1 MVSITLAVPKEVKGK
16 MEQFD
21 EINWSGFIRKC
32 IIQKTE
38 ELSWKEHMLKKLQS
52 EKELNEWAVKISR
65 EAKKGRFEALIKK
78 RLISC
83 RYNI

>member
-38 ELSWKEHMLKKLQS
+38 ELSWKEHMLKKLQT
-52 EKELNEWAVKISR
+52 ERDLNEWAVKMSR
-65 EAKKGRFEALIKK
+65 EAKKGRFEALVKK
-78 RLISC
+78 GLIS
-83 RYNI
+83 